1 MRPTFAR
8 ICIPGRCC
16 SESEP
21 RMLLYTALGFLIK
34 TLILYKL
41 HTKTSATTFG
51 QDRAIRTTD
60 RSSSKVR
67 TWNCSRSCV
76 NFRFCCSAFACKVS
90 LHRPATVRQSGTLD
104 ENCSVSFSMVVEF
117 LIVRFSAR
125 ALHDRQEDRSG
136 PELQA
141 ALSRGEFYKKEF
153 PRKSNEKRKRIWGK
167 AAAEAAAVMC

>member
-1 MRPTFAR
+1 MRNPLSSVCSLVSHDPYAAH
-8 ICIPGRCC
+8 ICSNLHSRA
-16 SESEP
+16 
-21 RMLLYTALGFLIK
+21 MLLGIRASDAVIHSTWFFNKNFNFIQITHK
-34 TLILYKL
+34 KS
-41 HTKTSATTFG
+41 TSATTFG

-125 ALHDRQEDRSG
+125 
-136 PELQA
+136 
-141 ALSRGEFYKKEF
+141 
-153 PRKSNEKRKRIWGK
+153 
-167 AAAEAAAVMC
+167 EARRPFRA